1 MNDFNLLKITELLLS
16 FLIIFSLIFIY
27 FNLPALNAR
36 LFYNENENFIFEKE
50 QKNDTDFKE
59 QKKAEE
65 FFEKEDRLIIKKIG
79 VSAPIVSISSRQ
91 NEILQEGLKNGVVF
105 FPETAPPGEKGN
117 CVIVGHSSN
126 FPWRKGNYDTVF
138 VLLDKLKKGDEI
150 EIFWKGKKFKYIVF
164 KKPQII
170 RSNQSEILNSS
181 EEPILTLMTCWPI
194 GTNYKRLIVRGKLVK

>member
-1 MNDFNLLKITELLLS
+1 MNDFNLLKITELFLS
-16 FLIIFSLIFIY
+16 FLIIFSVIFIY

-36 LFYNENENFIFEKE
+36 LFYNENENFISEKE

-65 FFEKEDRLIIKKIG
+65 SFEKEDRLIIKKIG

-126 FPWRKGNYDTVF
+126 FPWRKGNYDAVF

-181 EEPILTLMTCWPI
+181 EKPILTLMTCWPI